1 MPKPTTLD
9 TQWQRLM
16 SLCASESKFKS
27 EGDHARLLKLL
38 QSDIDL
44 LAREMGFSEHLIVT
58 RDFRAVRD
66 GDHIIRII
74 KE

>member
-16 SLCASESKFKS
+16 SLCASEARFKA
-27 EGDHARLLKLL
+27 EGNHPRLLKLL
-38 QSDIDL
+38 KGDIDE
-44 LAREMGFSEHLIVT
+44 LAREMGFSERLIVT
-58 RDFRAVRD
+58 RDFRAERQ
-66 GDHIIRII
+66 GDHIMRIV